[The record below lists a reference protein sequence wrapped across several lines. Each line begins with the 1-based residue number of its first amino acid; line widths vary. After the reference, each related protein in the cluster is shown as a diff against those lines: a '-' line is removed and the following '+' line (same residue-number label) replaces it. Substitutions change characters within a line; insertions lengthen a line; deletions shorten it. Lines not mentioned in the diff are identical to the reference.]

1 MENSVRPKKNGL
13 GVAGMVIS
21 IIGFVLSIIP
31 LVNIV
36 GIFVAVLGGIFS
48 LIGVFKQPRTLAIV
62 GLVLSVLSAVIFF
75 WMYSY

>member
-1 MENSVRPKKNGL
+1 MENSVRPKTNGL

-75 WMYSY
+75 WMYS

>member
-1 MENSVRPKKNGL
+1 MENSVRPQKNGL

-75 WMYSY
+75 WMYS

>member
-1 MENSVRPKKNGL
+1 MENSVRPEKNGL
-13 GVAGMVIS
+13 GLAGMVIS